1 MAALAPFKS
10 SHHFYDATHTRDTEK
25 KSCEGEK
32 RKRRINRET
41 FPTKRKKL
49 FHFREGIVP
58 PSTYV
63 FLPILPRS
71 HNSTESLNSFL
82 LFLDLS
88 LASILF
94 TSSFYEE
101 MIPTNHRRYC
111 LTSLPLS
118 LPRIII
124 VPLCPTFF
132 HRHWLESRGWIE
144 EDLNPRAFRQGK
156 LSGRDY

>member
-1 MAALAPFKS
+1 MAVLAPFKS
-10 SHHFYDATHTRDTEK
+10 FHHFYDATHTRDTEK
-25 KSCEGEK
+25 KSCEGGK
-32 RKRRINRET
+32 KKRRINRET

-71 HNSTESLNSFL
+71 HNSTESLNSFYYSSIYPSHPF
-82 LFLDLS
+82 FLHLP
-88 LASILF
+88 F
-94 TSSFYEE
+94 REE